1 MRMNGE
7 AFGGVM
13 LSKIVK
19 IVPTLRG
26 KASMDALRPLERLC
40 AERHELHSHAERGND
55 QVLRG
60 TGIKPGFC

>member
-1 MRMNGE
+1 MNGE

-26 KASMDALRPLERLC
+26 KAAMDALRPL
-40 AERHELHSHAERGND
+40 
-55 QVLRG
+55 
-60 TGIKPGFC
+60 